1 MARKPS
7 PSCTL
12 IAGGDIAL
20 NRKNPRGAF
29 GRLSPII
36 RKADLAFANLELP
49 LSRSGR
55 PAAGK
60 IIIRGAPEMAEALAE
75 ARFDALSVANNHMLD
90 YGEEAFFETLDLLDR
105 RAIPHV
111 GAGKNLAAAGRPRIL
126 ERGGLRIG
134 LLAYCSVIPRGFA
147 AGPGKAGV
155 NPLWARTAYQPSV
168 SPEDYPGA
176 PPEVLTWAE
185 PEDLRRMARAVRRLR
200 KRVDLVIVN
209 HHWGT
214 SMVHEVRAFQSQI
227 ARAAVDA
234 GADLVLGGHSHVLQA
249 VEFYKG
255 VPVVYSMGN
264 LIFDFEIPF
273 FTEATRQT
281 FLFGCTLTKK
291 GALDPYLLP
300 CRIGRGGT
308 PEPLSPRQGPGREV
322 VRIME
327 RLSAPYGARLAAKGE
342 RVSLKPGLGVSGSVP
357 KITADDMKQKI
368 LRGEEWSLRPL
379 ESAANG

>member
-29 GRLSPII
+29 GRLAPII

-105 RAIPHV
+105 RAISHV
-111 GAGKNLAAAGRPRIL
+111 GAGKNLAAASRPRIL

-249 VEFYKG
+249 AEFYKG
-255 VPVVYSMGN
+255 VPVVYSMATSSSTSRSHSSPRPRAR
-264 LIFDFEIPF
+264 LSSSAAPSPRRAPATPTF
-273 FTEATRQT
+273 FPA
-281 FLFGCTLTKK
+281 GSG
-291 GALDPYLLP
+291 GAAHPSP
-300 CRIGRGGT
+300 SPPGRGRA
-308 PEPLSPRQGPGREV
+308 SR
-322 VRIME
+322 
-327 RLSAPYGARLAAKGE
+327 S
-342 RVSLKPGLGVSGSVP
+342 SGSW
-357 KITADDMKQKI
+357 K
-368 LRGEEWSLRPL
+368 G
-379 ESAANG
+379 